1 MSLDRGDDPQGW
13 SGSVGR
19 RSSRGIL
26 TATGLVAVLGLLG
39 VVAINQLAGPTRTST
54 PGRTPAPIA
63 GSLPSS
69 ILGLPV
75 ISVDAAQRAPA
86 DSSVAGAELAV
97 GGWYTAQ
104 REEQP
109 CQPSPQPAGT
119 CVSDW
124 TAFLDSAPDPA
135 WNENGSLRLLGKG
148 FEFLNPV
155 FLDPVERP
163 GLSVTTSNGAV
174 ETVPPTAV
182 VLVGHFHDD
191 RLANSL
197 AFVVDAV
204 ADQAGVLAP
213 DSVGLVP
220 STQLSSG
227 GVTEQIRANL
237 KGGAVV
243 LGFGAMPWAAGDAGA
258 SALEPPDGG
267 PPADGRTVWLVRG
280 YLPDS
285 GATPST
291 TTPPAPLASTPAPL
305 ASWLAIDDATGQI
318 WGPMAAPAVAT
329 DLPPHIPSTIDGLPV
344 KTVAAALPTE
354 AGRSP
359 LLAIGGYL
367 SNDRAPEGCPP
378 APTTDKPDPCS
389 GTQLVLVDRPISVLQ
404 PDDATFL
411 YVIAVP
417 PGAAFIRPVI
427 LPGTS
432 AADPWALAIR
442 ASDRESPR
450 PVVLVGQFG
459 DPRSPECAPRPGG
472 GSAGC
477 DRSFVVD
484 QIAWIDGVS
493 QDPSVYLQPGQALS
507 HGSREVSQAVSG
519 WFLPGAQPA
528 VVSITATTTADS
540 AGLTGVNLDE
550 RKPGLVW
557 VVRVVSS
564 LADGPASSSL
574 VFDDQDLALVAVSP

>member
-1 MSLDRGDDPQGW
+1 MAAS
-13 SGSVGR
+13 
-19 RSSRGIL
+19 
-26 TATGLVAVLGLLG
+26 ACLG
-39 VVAINQLAGPTRTST
+39 ARPPFA
-54 PGRTPAPIA
+54 
-63 GSLPSS
+63 
-69 ILGLPV
+69 
-75 ISVDAAQRAPA
+75 
-86 DSSVAGAELAV
+86 
-97 GGWYTAQ
+97 
-104 REEQP
+104 
-109 CQPSPQPAGT
+109 
-119 CVSDW
+119 
-124 TAFLDSAPDPA
+124 
-135 WNENGSLRLLGKG
+135 
-148 FEFLNPV
+148 LNPV

-163 GLSVTTSNGAV
+163 GSTVPVSSTPF

-182 VLVGHFHDD
+182 VLVGHYNDD
-191 RLANSL
+191 RLENRL

-204 ADQAGVLAP
+204 ADETGVLAQGGG
-213 DSVGLVP
+213 GLVP
-220 STQLSSG
+220 NTQLTSG
-227 GVTEQIRANL
+227 GVTQLIRANL
-237 KGGAVV
+237 KPGAVV
-243 LGFGAMPWAAGDAGA
+243 LGFGALPWAAGDPGA

-280 YLPDS
+280 YLPAS
-285 GATPST
+285 KRTPG
-291 TTPPAPLASTPAPL
+291 
-305 ASWLAIDDATGQI
+305 ASWLAIDDATDQI

-329 DLPPHIPSTIDGLPV
+329 DLPPHIPSIIDGLPV

-378 APTTDKPDPCS
+378 MPTTDKPDPCS

-417 PGAAFIRPVI
+417 PGAASIRPVI

-472 GSAGC
+472 GNAGC

-493 QDPSVYLQPGQALS
+493 QDPERLPATGPGRAPRLQGGQPGGFGLVPARRPAGRGLDHRHHADRFRRAS
-507 HGSREVSQAVSG
+507 PGSTWRSASQAWSG
-519 WFLPGAQPA
+519 WCG
-528 VVSITATTTADS
+528 S
-540 AGLTGVNLDE
+540 
-550 RKPGLVW
+550 
-557 VVRVVSS
+557 
-564 LADGPASSSL
+564 
-574 VFDDQDLALVAVSP
+574 

>member
-1 MSLDRGDDPQGW
+1 MSLDRGDGPQGW

-26 TATGLVAVLGLLG
+26 MATGLVAVLGVLG
-39 VVAINQLAGPTRTST
+39 VVAISQLAGPTRTGQ
-54 PGRTPAPIA
+54 PGASPAAISGLPDSIA
-63 GSLPSS
+63 GLSVVSVGAALQAIADPS
-69 ILGLPV
+69 
-75 ISVDAAQRAPA
+75 
-86 DSSVAGAELAV
+86 AGATEQAV

-104 REEQP
+104 RGEQP
-109 CQPSPQPAGT
+109 CPPPEPGGR
-119 CVSDW
+119 CLSDW

-135 WNENGSLRLLGKG
+135 WNADGSLRLSGPAP
-148 FEFLNPV
+148 EFLDPV
-155 FLDPVERP
+155 FLDPIERP
-163 GLSVTTSNGAV
+163 GTGVTSSNAAF

-191 RLANSL
+191 RLTNSL

-220 STQLSSG
+220 GTQLTSG
-227 GVTEQIRANL
+227 GVTQLIRANL

-243 LGFGAMPWAAGDAGA
+243 LGFGALPWAAGEVKVTG
-258 SALEPPDGG
+258 LEPPDGG
-267 PPADGRTVWLVRG
+267 PPADGRTVWLIRG

-285 GATPST
+285 SATPNT
-291 TTPPAPLASTPAPL
+291 KPKAAPL

-329 DLPPHIPSTIDGLPV
+329 DLPPHIPITIDGLPV

-378 APTTDKPDPCS
+378 MPTTDKPDPCS

-417 PGAAFIRPVI
+417 PGAASIRPVI

-432 AADPWALAIR
+432 AADPWALATR

-493 QDPSVYLQPGQALS
+493 QDPSVYLQPGQAPG
-507 HGSREVSQAVSG
+507 HVFKEVSQAVSG
-519 WFLPGAQPA
+519 WFLPDAQPA
-528 VVSITATTTADS
+528 IVSITATTVADS
-540 AGLTGVNLDE
+540 AGLTGVSLAE

-564 LADGPASSSL
+564 LPDGPASSSL